1 MYEPTEDRLSSSGGD
16 QRQAAHSSFIPEI
29 GLGSEEIFRVL
40 VESVTDYAIF
50 VLDPS
55 GHIATWNPGA
65 QRFKGYLPEEI
76 IGKHFSIFYPESDIK
91 SRKPW
96 RELEVAT
103 EVGRFEDEGWRIRKD
118 GTRFW
123 ANVVI
128 TRLLG
133 RDGKLLGFGKIT
145 RDLTE
150 RRLAD
155 QRYRMLVEGVQDYA
169 IYGLDVNGHVNGWN
183 VGAERIK
190 GYSADEIVGQHFSR
204 FYTPEDAAAGMPQK
218 VLETARTQ
226 KHFEGEG
233 WRVRKDGTR
242 FWSSV
247 VVTGI
252 FDEEG
257 TLTGYSKVTR
267 DITDR
272 KRLMDQISAHAR
284 ELELR
289 IAEREATNAELE
301 AFSYSVSHDL
311 RAPLRAIDGF
321 SEALL
326 EDHGGQLDAEGLD
339 FLGEIRNAARRMTTL
354 VQDLLTYSR
363 LGRVELPLTDVNVGN
378 LAESVASEAGEDGK
392 YVRIEIPS
400 GTIVLAHEST
410 VRQVLSNL
418 QSNALKF
425 RRPGVT
431 PNVVIGAEVSGG
443 RVRIAVRDNG
453 IGIAPAHQ
461 DRVFKVFERLHSGDE
476 FPGTGIG
483 LAIVHRA
490 VTRMGGKLGLESE
503 LGKGSTFWVELPS
516 QGVQGQ

>member
-1 MYEPTEDRLSSSGGD
+1 MNRSAGDRQELHSPFISGT
-16 QRQAAHSSFIPEI
+16 
-29 GLGSEEIFRVL
+29 GLGSEEIFRLL

-65 QRFKGYLPEEI
+65 QRFKGYLPHEI
-76 IGKHFSIFYPESDIK
+76 IGKHFSIFYPESDIQ

-128 TRLLG
+128 TRLLSS
-133 RDGKLLGFGKIT
+133 DGTLLGFGKIT
-145 RDLTE
+145 RDLTD
-150 RRLAD
+150 RRMSD

-169 IYGLDVNGHVNGWN
+169 IYGLDVNGNVNGWN

-204 FYTPEDAAAGMPQK
+204 FYTPEDVAVGMPQK
-218 VLETARTQ
+218 VLETARTER
-226 KHFEGEG
+226 HFEGEG

-247 VVTGI
+247 VVTAI

-257 TLTGYSKVTR
+257 NLTGYSKVTR

-272 KRLMDQISAHAR
+272 KKLMDQISAHAL
-284 ELELR
+284 ELEQR

-321 SEALL
+321 SEALM
-326 EDHGGQLDAEGLD
+326 EDHAGQLDAEGLD
-339 FLGEIRNAARRMTTL
+339 FLQEIRGAARRMTSL

-363 LGRVELPLTDVNVGN
+363 LGRVELPLTEVNVGM
-378 LAESVASEAGEDGK
+378 LAESVVAETGEDAK
-392 YVRIEIPS
+392 YIRIEIPS
-400 GTIVLAHEST
+400 GIAVLAHEST

-418 QSNALKF
+418 VSNALKF
-425 RRPGVT
+425 RRPDSTPKVT
-431 PNVVIGAEVSGG
+431 IGANRNGE
-443 RVRIAVRDNG
+443 RVRIMVTDNG
-453 IGIAPAHQ
+453 IGIAPTHH
-461 DRVFKVFERLHSGDE
+461 DRVFKVFERLHSGDQ

-483 LAIVHRA
+483 LAIVQRA
-490 VTRMGGKLGLESE
+490 VTRMGGTMGLQSE
-503 LGKGSTFWVELPS
+503 LGKGSTFWVELPAK
-516 QGVQGQ
+516 GVRA

>member
-1 MYEPTEDRLSSSGGD
+1 LSRSGAGDRPETE
-16 QRQAAHSSFIPEI
+16 QAPSPLIPGI
-29 GLGSEEIFRVL
+29 GLESEQVFRLL

-50 VLDPS
+50 VLDPG

-65 QRFKGYLPEEI
+65 QRFKGYIPEEI
-76 IGKHFSIFYPESDIK
+76 IGRHFSIFYPESDIR

-169 IYGLDVNGHVNGWN
+169 IYGLDVNGNVNGWN

-190 GYSADEIVGQHFSR
+190 GYSSDEIVGQHFSR
-204 FYTPEDAAAGMPQK
+204 FYTPEDMAAGMPQK
-218 VLETARTQ
+218 VLETAR
-226 KHFEGEG
+226 KERHFEGEG

-247 VVTGI
+247 VVTAI

-257 TLTGYSKVTR
+257 NLTGYSKVTR

-272 KRLMDQISAHAR
+272 KKLMDQISAHAR

-321 SEALL
+321 SEALM
-326 EDHGGQLDAEGLD
+326 EDHAGQLDDEGLD
-339 FLGEIRNAARRMTTL
+339 FLREIRNAARRMTTL
-354 VQDLLTYSR
+354 VQDLLNYSR
-363 LGRVELPLTDVNVGN
+363 LGRVELRLTDVNVGK
-378 LAESVASEAGEDGK
+378 LAESVASEAGEDQK
-392 YVRIEIPS
+392 CIRIEVPS
-400 GTIVLAHEST
+400 GTAVLAHEPT

-418 QSNALKF
+418 ISNGLKF
-425 RRPGVT
+425 RRKEVAPE
-431 PNVVIGAEVSGG
+431 VVIQAERNGD
-443 RVRIAVRDNG
+443 RIRIAVTDNG
-453 IGIAPAHQ
+453 IGIERGHQ
-461 DRVFKVFERLHSGDE
+461 DRVFKVFERLHSSEE

-483 LAIVHRA
+483 LAIVQRA
-490 VTRMGGKLGLESE
+490 VTRMGGSFGLQSE
-503 LGKGSTFWVELPS
+503 PGKGSTFWVELPS
-516 QGVQGQ
+516 KGVAQQ